1 MQKNNTLIRNTQDQD
16 KNQNSNRFKPIKTW
30 SQPHTYTHNVEYM
43 HRQGKIFLLLALLI
57 DDCNQSEQRTNWM
70 LIYSAHKFKQKK
82 KKNAYTN
89 KTCVILPTHW
99 NSYQHFTSMYVFI
112 FARNDSSTRKT
123 TFLIKCVNKCD
134 WQNKNQT
141 TSRRREITRR
151 RQRLFIDRFT

>member
-1 MQKNNTLIRNTQDQD
+1 MRQDKKLDMQKNNTLIRNTQEQT
-16 KNQNSNRFKPIKTW
+16 KAKIKIQIDL
-30 SQPHTYTHNVEYM
+30 SQLKRGHTHTHTHNVEYM

-70 LIYSAHKFKQKK
+70 LIYSAHKFKHTEEQE
-82 KKNAYTN
+82 KNIYTN

-123 TFLIKCVNKCD
+123 TFLIKCEPNKCD

-141 TSRRREITRR
+141 TS
-151 RQRLFIDRFT
+151 